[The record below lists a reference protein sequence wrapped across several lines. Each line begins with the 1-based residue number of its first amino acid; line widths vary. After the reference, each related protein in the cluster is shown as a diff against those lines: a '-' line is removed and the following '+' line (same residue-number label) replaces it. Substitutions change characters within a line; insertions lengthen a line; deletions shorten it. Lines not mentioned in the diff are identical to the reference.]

1 MYRVLK
7 TEPDSNPSSYLCTRP
22 CQSGSF
28 RQFHPSWVSKHRWL
42 HYSRHV
48 NGAYCRACV
57 CFGPSHICGQPL
69 GHFVTTPFTSWIK
82 MSKKATVHSKKEYH
96 LFSMSKMDEFL
107 ARYVDPSLGVDMLL

>member
-7 TEPDSNPSSYLCTRP
+7 TEPDSNPSSYLRTRP

-28 RQFHPSWVSKHRWL
+28 RQFHPSWVSKYRWL

-57 CFGPSHICGQPL
+57 CSVQVMLVVSHWGTLLQPHLHL
-69 GHFVTTPFTSWIK
+69 GLRCLRRLPFTQ
-82 MSKKATVHSKKEYH
+82 KKITT
-96 LFSMSKMDEFL
+96 FFQ
-107 ARYVDPSLGVDMLL
+107 